1 MSFPHDK
8 APVADA
14 IGAFSF
20 IGLRC
25 GGAGHRTPCRRRV
38 GLRGSNPLQRFLDSE
53 CHCSS
58 HDLTQL
64 RWFDRL
70 GAALDQQLSEFGRCL
85 FAETSLLVLE
95 LSTLFT
101 QLLQRISCSR
111 FGPGHSASFL
121 QAVGPLR
128 SRSWHC
134 GGM

>member
-1 MSFPHDK
+1 MSSLRDK

-14 IGAFSF
+14 IGAFLLYASDAAARG
-20 IGLRC
+20 IEPLAAAGWTLR
-25 GGAGHRTPCRRRV
+25 R
-38 GLRGSNPLQRFLDSE
+38 SNPLQRFLDPE
-53 CHCSS
+53 GHRCAN
-58 HDLTQL
+58 DLAQL

-70 GAALDQQLSEFGRCL
+70 RAALDQQLSEFGRCL

-95 LSTLFT
+95 LGTLFT

-121 QAVGPLR
+121 LAVGPLR

-134 GGM
+134 EVM

>member
-1 MSFPHDK
+1 MSLPHDK

-14 IGAFSF
+14 IGAFLLYAGDAAARG
-20 IGLRC
+20 IEPLAAAGL
-25 GGAGHRTPCRRRV
+25 
-38 GLRGSNPLQRFLDSE
+38 GLRGGYPLQRFLDPE
-53 CHCSS
+53 RHCSS

-70 GAALDQQLSEFGRCL
+70 GAALDQQLSEFGRRL

-95 LSTLFT
+95 LGTLFT

-121 QAVGPLR
+121 LAVGPLR